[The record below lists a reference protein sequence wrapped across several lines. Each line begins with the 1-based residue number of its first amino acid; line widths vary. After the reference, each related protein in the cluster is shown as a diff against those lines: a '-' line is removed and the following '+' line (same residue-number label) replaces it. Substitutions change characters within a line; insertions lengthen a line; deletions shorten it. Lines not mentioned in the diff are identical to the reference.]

1 MKRQSI
7 KIIALA
13 LLLAG
18 TAVAC
23 GEKETNENPVEIPF
37 VEYSLQGTNC
47 QWTNLNYDNKVIV
60 INRND
65 DFKKYIDCT
74 DESYPEIDFS
84 KNTLLLAS
92 GGGGDIRRTEIQF
105 LKNTDNKYTLKVM
118 LHEGIAAVVL
128 AWKAAILLP
137 KMSDKVTVTLIVEQ
151 TYN

>member
-7 KIIALA
+7 KIIALV

-23 GEKETNENPVEIPF
+23 GEKETNEQPVEIPF
-37 VEYSLQGTNC
+37 VEFSLPENC

-60 INRND
+60 INSNMNLE
-65 DFKKYIDCT
+65 KYVACAEDN
-74 DESYPEIDFS
+74 YPEIDFS

-105 LKNTDNKYTLKVM
+105 LKNTYNKYTLKVI

-128 AWKAAILLP
+128 TWKVAILVP
-137 KMSDKVTVTLIVEQ
+137 KMSDKVTVTLNVEQ

>member
-1 MKRQSI
+1 MKQ
-7 KIIALA
+7 KILKYTAIA

-23 GEKETNENPVEIPF
+23 KEKETNEQPVEIPF
-37 VEYSLQGTNC
+37 VEYSLPDTNC
-47 QWTNLNYDNKVIV
+47 QWKNLSYDNKVVV

-65 DFKKYIDCT
+65 DFKKYINCT

-92 GGGGDIRRTEIQF
+92 GAGGDIRRTEIQF
-105 LKNTDNKYTLKVM
+105 LKNTYNKYTLKVI
-118 LHEGIAAVVL
+118 LHEGIAAVIL
-128 AWKAAILLP
+128 TWKVAILVP
-137 KMSDKVTVTLIVEQ
+137 KMSEKITVTLNVEQ